1 MVCNIL
7 CCMNIY
13 EETKMIMKK
22 YGLNFKKKFGQNFL
36 TSEEILEEII
46 EKAEIS
52 KDDIVLEIGPGIGTL
67 TAKLLEKEAEVIS
80 VELDQELIIPLKDRF
95 FMYDN
100 FTIISADILKVDIYT
115 EILRILKEKKKDLG
129 NRKIKVV
136 ANIPYYI
143 TTPIIFK
150 LLENRNIVSEIY
162 IMVQK
167 EVAERICAKIGTKES
182 SSITYM
188 VSYYTEYLWDI
199 YVDKTKFMPS
209 PKVDSKVIALR
220 FREKP
225 YPEVKNEELYFEVI
239 RSAFLHRRKT
249 FLNSI
254 SASNKIDKKIISNV
268 MEELGIDLRIRA
280 EKITDE
286 MYADIVDK
294 YLEKRR

>member
-1 MVCNIL
+1 
-7 CCMNIY
+7 MNIY
-13 EETKMIMKK
+13 EETKMIMKR
-22 YGLNFKKKFGQNFL
+22 YNLDFKKKFGQNFL

-46 EKAEIS
+46 SKAKIS
-52 KDDIVLEIGPGIGTL
+52 KDDIILEIGPGIGTL
-67 TAKLLEKEAEVIS
+67 TSKLLETGAEVIS
-80 VELDQELIIPLKDRF
+80 VEVDLELIRPLKERF
-95 FMYDN
+95 FMYNN
-100 FTIISADILKVDIYT
+100 FTIISSDILKIDIYS
-115 EILRILKEKKKDLG
+115 EIVKILESKGKTLNDK
-129 NRKIKVV
+129 KIKVV

-150 LLENRNIVSEIY
+150 LLESRNIVSEIY

-188 VSYYTEYLWDI
+188 MSYYTEYLWDI
-199 YVDKTKFMPS
+199 YVDKTKFVPS
-209 PKVDSKVIALR
+209 PKVDSKVIALK

-225 YPEVKNEELYFEVI
+225 YPEVKNEELYFEII
-239 RSAFLHRRKT
+239 RSAFLYRRKT

-254 SASNKIDKKIISNV
+254 SASNKIDKKIISNI

-280 EKITDE
+280 EKITDK

-294 YLEKRR
+294 YIEKRR

>member
-1 MVCNIL
+1 
-7 CCMNIY
+7 MNIY
-13 EETKMIMKK
+13 EETKMIMKR
-22 YGLNFKKKFGQNFL
+22 YNLDFKKKFGQNFL

-46 EKAEIS
+46 SKAKIS
-52 KDDIVLEIGPGIGTL
+52 KDDIILEIGPGIGTL
-67 TAKLLEKEAEVIS
+67 TSKLLETGAEVIS
-80 VELDQELIIPLKDRF
+80 VEVDLELIRPLKERF
-95 FMYDN
+95 FMYNN
-100 FTIISADILKVDIYT
+100 FTIISADILKIDIYS
-115 EILRILKEKKKDLG
+115 EIVKILESKGKTLNDK
-129 NRKIKVV
+129 KIKVV

-143 TTPIIFK
+143 TTPIMFK
-150 LLENRNIVSEIY
+150 LLESRNIVSEIY

-199 YVDKTKFMPS
+199 YVDKTKFVPS
-209 PKVDSKVIALR
+209 PKVDSKVIALK
-220 FREKP
+220 FIEKP
-225 YPEVKNEELYFEVI
+225 YPEVKNEELYFEII

-254 SASNKIDKKIISNV
+254 SASNKIDKKIISNI

-280 EKITDE
+280 EKITDK

-294 YLEKRR
+294 YIEKRR

>member
-1 MVCNIL
+1 
-7 CCMNIY
+7 MNIY
-13 EETKMIMKK
+13 EETKMIMKR
-22 YGLNFKKKFGQNFL
+22 YNLDFKKKFGQNFL
-36 TSEEILEEII
+36 TSEEILKEII
-46 EKAEIS
+46 SKARIS
-52 KDDIVLEIGPGIGTL
+52 KDDIILEIGPGIGTL
-67 TAKLLEKEAEVIS
+67 TSKLLETGAEVIS
-80 VELDQELIIPLKDRF
+80 VEVDLELIRPLKERF
-95 FMYDN
+95 FMYNN
-100 FTIISADILKVDIYT
+100 FTIISADILKIDIYS
-115 EILRILKEKKKDLG
+115 EIVKILESKGKTLNDK
-129 NRKIKVV
+129 KIKVV

-143 TTPIIFK
+143 TTPIMFK
-150 LLENRNIVSEIY
+150 LLESRNIVSEIY

-199 YVDKTKFMPS
+199 YVDKTKFIPS

-225 YPEVKNEELYFEVI
+225 YPEVKNEELYFEII

-254 SASNKIDKKIISNV
+254 SASNKIDKKIISNI

-280 EKITDE
+280 EKITDK

-294 YLEKRR
+294 YIEKRR

>member
-1 MVCNIL
+1 
-7 CCMNIY
+7 MNIY
-13 EETKMIMKK
+13 EETKMIMRK
-22 YGLNFKKKFGQNFL
+22 YNLDFKKKFGQNFL
-36 TSEEILEEII
+36 TSEEILEEVIS
-46 EKAEIS
+46 KAKIS
-52 KDDIVLEIGPGIGTL
+52 KDDIILEIGPGIGTL
-67 TAKLLEKEAEVIS
+67 TSKLLETGAEVIS
-80 VELDQELIIPLKDRF
+80 VEVDLELIQPLKDRF

-209 PKVDSKVIALR
+209 PKVDSKVIALK

-225 YPEVKNEELYFEVI
+225 YPEVKNEELYFEII
-239 RSAFLHRRKT
+239 RTAFLHRRKT

-254 SASNKIDKKIISNV
+254 SASNKIDKKIISSV

>member
-1 MVCNIL
+1 
-7 CCMNIY
+7 MNIY
-13 EETKMIMKK
+13 EETKMIMRK
-22 YGLNFKKKFGQNFL
+22 YNLDFKKKFGQNFL
-36 TSEEILEEII
+36 TSEEILDEVIS
-46 EKAEIS
+46 KANIS
-52 KDDIVLEIGPGIGTL
+52 KDDIILEIGPGIGTL
-67 TAKLLEKEAEVIS
+67 TAKLLETGAEVIS
-80 VELDQELIIPLKDRF
+80 VEVDLELVKPLKDRF

-100 FTIISADILKVDIYT
+100 FTIISSDILKVDIYN
-115 EILRILKEKKKDLG
+115 EMVKILENKGKKLDD
-129 NRKIKVV
+129 RKIKVV

-220 FREKP
+220 FRESP
-225 YPEVKNEELYFEVI
+225 YPEVKDEELYFEII
-239 RSAFLHRRKT
+239 RTAFLHRRKT
-249 FLNSI
+249 FLNSV
-254 SASNKIDKKIISNV
+254 SSSNKIDKNIVSKIL
-268 MEELGIDLRIRA
+268 EELGIDLKIRA
-280 EKITDE
+280 EKITDN
-286 MYADIVDK
+286 MYANIVEK
-294 YLEKRR
+294 YIEKRR

>member
-1 MVCNIL
+1 
-7 CCMNIY
+7 MNIY
-13 EETKMIMKK
+13 EETKMIMKR
-22 YGLNFKKKFGQNFL
+22 YNLNFKKKFGQNFL

-46 EKAEIS
+46 SKAKIS
-52 KDDIVLEIGPGIGTL
+52 KDDIILEIGPGIGTL
-67 TAKLLEKEAEVIS
+67 TSKLLETGAEVIS
-80 VELDQELIIPLKDRF
+80 VEVDLELIRPLKERF
-95 FMYDN
+95 FMYNN
-100 FTIISADILKVDIYT
+100 FTIISADILKIDIYS
-115 EILRILKEKKKDLG
+115 EIVKILESKGKTLNDK
-129 NRKIKVV
+129 KIKVV

-143 TTPIIFK
+143 TTPIMFK
-150 LLENRNIVSEIY
+150 LLESRNIVSEIY

-199 YVDKTKFMPS
+199 YVDKTKFVPS
-209 PKVDSKVIALR
+209 PKVDSKVIALK

-225 YPEVKNEELYFEVI
+225 YPEVKNEELYFEII

-254 SASNKIDKKIISNV
+254 SASNKIDKKIISSI

-280 EKITDE
+280 EKITDK

-294 YLEKRR
+294 YIEKRR

>member
-1 MVCNIL
+1 
-7 CCMNIY
+7 MNIY
-13 EETKMIMKK
+13 EETKMIMRK
-22 YGLNFKKKFGQNFL
+22 YNLDFKKKFGQNFL
-36 TSEEILEEII
+36 TSEKILEEVIS
-46 EKAEIS
+46 KAKIS
-52 KDDIVLEIGPGIGTL
+52 KDDIILEIGPGIGTL
-67 TAKLLEKEAEVIS
+67 TSKLLETGAEVIS
-80 VELDQELIIPLKDRF
+80 VEVDLELIQPLKDRF

-225 YPEVKNEELYFEVI
+225 YPEVKNEELYFEII

-254 SASNKIDKKIISNV
+254 SASNKIDKKIISIV

>member
-1 MVCNIL
+1 
-7 CCMNIY
+7 MNIY
-13 EETKMIMKK
+13 EETKMIMKR
-22 YGLNFKKKFGQNFL
+22 YNLDFKKKFGQNFL

-46 EKAEIS
+46 SKAKIS
-52 KDDIVLEIGPGIGTL
+52 KDDIILEIGPGIGTL
-67 TAKLLEKEAEVIS
+67 TSKLLETGAEVIS
-80 VELDQELIIPLKDRF
+80 VEVDLELIRPLKERF
-95 FMYDN
+95 FMYNN
-100 FTIISADILKVDIYT
+100 FTISSADIVKIDIYS
-115 EILRILKEKKKDLG
+115 EIGKIRESKGKTLND
-129 NRKIKVV
+129 RKIKVV

-143 TTPIIFK
+143 TTPIMFK
-150 LLENRNIVSEIY
+150 LLESRNIVSEIY

-199 YVDKTKFMPS
+199 YVDKTKFVPS
-209 PKVDSKVIALR
+209 PKVDSKVIALK

-225 YPEVKNEELYFEVI
+225 YPEVKNEELYFEII

-254 SASNKIDKKIISNV
+254 SASNKIDKKIISNI

-280 EKITDE
+280 EKITDK

-294 YLEKRR
+294 YIEKRR

>member
-1 MVCNIL
+1 
-7 CCMNIY
+7 MNIY
-13 EETKMIMKK
+13 EETKMIMRK
-22 YGLNFKKKFGQNFL
+22 YNLDFKKKFGQNFL
-36 TSEEILEEII
+36 TSEEILDEVIS
-46 EKAEIS
+46 KANIS
-52 KDDIVLEIGPGIGTL
+52 KDDIILEIGPGIGTL
-67 TAKLLEKEAEVIS
+67 TAKLLETGAEVIS
-80 VELDQELIIPLKDRF
+80 VEVDLELVKPLKDRF

-100 FTIISADILKVDIYT
+100 FTIISSDILKVDIYN
-115 EILRILKEKKKDLG
+115 EMVKILENKGKKLDD
-129 NRKIKVV
+129 RKIKVV

-220 FREKP
+220 FRESP
-225 YPEVKNEELYFEVI
+225 YPEVKDEELYFEII
-239 RSAFLHRRKT
+239 RTAFLHRRKT

-254 SASNKIDKKIISNV
+254 SSSNKIDKNIVSKIL
-268 MEELGIDLRIRA
+268 EELGIDLKIRA
-280 EKITDE
+280 EKITDN
-286 MYADIVDK
+286 MYANIVEK
-294 YLEKRR
+294 YIEKRR

>member
-1 MVCNIL
+1 
-7 CCMNIY
+7 MNIY
-13 EETKMIMKK
+13 EETKMIMRK
-22 YGLNFKKKFGQNFL
+22 YNLDFKKKFGQNFL
-36 TSEEILEEII
+36 TSEEILEEVIS
-46 EKAEIS
+46 KAKIS
-52 KDDIVLEIGPGIGTL
+52 KDDIILEIGPGIGTL
-67 TAKLLEKEAEVIS
+67 TSKLLETGAEVIS
-80 VELDQELIIPLKDRF
+80 VEVDLELIQPLKDRF

-129 NRKIKVV
+129 NIKIKVV

-199 YVDKTKFMPS
+199 YVDKTKFMPN

-225 YPEVKNEELYFEVI
+225 YPEVKNEELYFEII

>member
-1 MVCNIL
+1 
-7 CCMNIY
+7 MNIY
-13 EETKMIMKK
+13 EETKMIMRK
-22 YGLNFKKKFGQNFL
+22 YNLDFKKKFGQNFL
-36 TSEEILEEII
+36 TSEEILEEVIS
-46 EKAEIS
+46 KAKIS
-52 KDDIVLEIGPGIGTL
+52 KDDIILEIGPGIGTL
-67 TAKLLEKEAEVIS
+67 TSKLLETGAEVIS
-80 VELDQELIIPLKDRF
+80 VEVDLELIQPLKDRF

-115 EILRILKEKKKDLG
+115 EILRILKEKKKDLE

-225 YPEVKNEELYFEVI
+225 YPEVKNEELYFEII

-254 SASNKIDKKIISNV
+254 SASNKIDKKIISSV
-268 MEELGIDLRIRA
+268 MEEFGIDLRIRA

>member
-1 MVCNIL
+1 
-7 CCMNIY
+7 MNIY
-13 EETKMIMKK
+13 EETKMIMKR
-22 YGLNFKKKFGQNFL
+22 YNLDFKKKFGQNFL
-36 TSEEILEEII
+36 TAEEILEEII
-46 EKAEIS
+46 SKAKIS
-52 KDDIVLEIGPGIGTL
+52 KDDIILEIGPGIGTL
-67 TAKLLEKEAEVIS
+67 TSKLLETGAEVIS
-80 VELDQELIIPLKDRF
+80 VEVDLELIRPLKERF
-95 FMYDN
+95 FMYNN
-100 FTIISADILKVDIYT
+100 FTIISADILKIDIYS
-115 EILRILKEKKKDLG
+115 EIVKILESKGKTLNDK
-129 NRKIKVV
+129 KIKVV

-143 TTPIIFK
+143 TTPIMFK
-150 LLENRNIVSEIY
+150 LLESRNIVSEIY

-199 YVDKTKFMPS
+199 YVDKTKFVPS
-209 PKVDSKVIALR
+209 PKVDSKVIALK

-225 YPEVKNEELYFEVI
+225 YPEVKNEELYFEII

-254 SASNKIDKKIISNV
+254 SASNKIDKKIISNI

-280 EKITDE
+280 EKITDK

-294 YLEKRR
+294 YIEKRR

>member
-1 MVCNIL
+1 
-7 CCMNIY
+7 MNIY
-13 EETKMIMKK
+13 EETKMIMKR
-22 YGLNFKKKFGQNFL
+22 YNLDFKKKFGQNFL

-46 EKAEIS
+46 SKAKIS
-52 KDDIVLEIGPGIGTL
+52 KDDIILEIGPGIGTL
-67 TAKLLEKEAEVIS
+67 TSKLLETGAEVIS
-80 VELDQELIIPLKDRF
+80 VEVDLELIRPLKERF
-95 FMYDN
+95 FMYSN
-100 FTIISADILKVDIYT
+100 FTIISADILKIDIYS
-115 EILRILKEKKKDLG
+115 EIVKILESKGKTLNDK
-129 NRKIKVV
+129 KIKVV

-143 TTPIIFK
+143 TTPIMFK
-150 LLENRNIVSEIY
+150 LLESRNIVSEIY

-199 YVDKTKFMPS
+199 YVDKTKFIPS
-209 PKVDSKVIALR
+209 PKVDSKVIALK

-225 YPEVKNEELYFEVI
+225 YPEVKNEELYFEII

-254 SASNKIDKKIISNV
+254 SASNKIDKKIISNI

-280 EKITDE
+280 EKITDK

-294 YLEKRR
+294 YIEKRR

>member
-1 MVCNIL
+1 
-7 CCMNIY
+7 MNIY
-13 EETKMIMKK
+13 EETKMIMRK
-22 YGLNFKKKFGQNFL
+22 YNLDFKKKFGQNFL
-36 TSEEILEEII
+36 TSEEILEEVIS
-46 EKAEIS
+46 KAKIS
-52 KDDIVLEIGPGIGTL
+52 KDDIILEIGPGIGTL
-67 TAKLLEKEAEVIS
+67 TSKLLETGAEVIS
-80 VELDQELIIPLKDRF
+80 VEVDLELIQPLKDRF

-199 YVDKTKFMPS
+199 YVDKTKFIPS

>member
-1 MVCNIL
+1 
-7 CCMNIY
+7 MNIY
-13 EETKMIMKK
+13 EETKMIMRK
-22 YGLNFKKKFGQNFL
+22 YNLDFKKKFGQNFL
-36 TSEEILEEII
+36 TSEEILEEVIS
-46 EKAEIS
+46 KAKIS
-52 KDDIVLEIGPGIGTL
+52 KDDIILEIGPGIGTL
-67 TAKLLEKEAEVIS
+67 TSKLLETGAEVIS
-80 VELDQELIIPLKDRF
+80 VEVDLELIQPLKDRF

-225 YPEVKNEELYFEVI
+225 YPEVKNEELYFEII

-254 SASNKIDKKIISNV
+254 SASNKIDKKIISSV

-286 MYADIVDK
+286 MYADMVDK

>member
-1 MVCNIL
+1 
-7 CCMNIY
+7 MNIY
-13 EETKMIMKK
+13 EETKMIMRK
-22 YGLNFKKKFGQNFL
+22 YNLDFKKKFGQNFL
-36 TSEEILEEII
+36 TSEEILDEVIS
-46 EKAEIS
+46 KANIS
-52 KDDIVLEIGPGIGTL
+52 KDDIILEIGPGIGTL
-67 TAKLLEKEAEVIS
+67 TAKLLETGAEVIS
-80 VELDQELIIPLKDRF
+80 VEVDLELVKPLKDRF

-100 FTIISADILKVDIYT
+100 FTIISSDILKVDIYN
-115 EILRILKEKKKDLG
+115 EMVKILEKKGKKLDD
-129 NRKIKVV
+129 RKIKVV

-220 FREKP
+220 FRESP
-225 YPEVKNEELYFEVI
+225 YPEVKDEQLYFEII
-239 RSAFLHRRKT
+239 RTAFLHRRKT
-249 FLNSI
+249 FLNSV
-254 SASNKIDKKIISNV
+254 SSSNKIDKNIVSKIL
-268 MEELGIDLRIRA
+268 EELGIDLKIRA
-280 EKITDE
+280 EKITDN
-286 MYADIVDK
+286 MYANIVEK
-294 YLEKRR
+294 YIEKRR

>member
-1 MVCNIL
+1 
-7 CCMNIY
+7 MNIY
-13 EETKMIMKK
+13 EETKMIMRK
-22 YGLNFKKKFGQNFL
+22 YNLDFKKKFGQNFL
-36 TSEEILEEII
+36 TSEEILDEVIS
-46 EKAEIS
+46 KANIS
-52 KDDIVLEIGPGIGTL
+52 KDDIILEIGPGIGTL
-67 TAKLLEKEAEVIS
+67 TAKLLETGAEVIS
-80 VELDQELIIPLKDRF
+80 VEVDLELVKPLKDRF

-100 FTIISADILKVDIYT
+100 FTIISSDILKVDIYN
-115 EILRILKEKKKDLG
+115 EMVKILG
-129 NRKIKVV
+129 NKGKKLDDKKIKVV

-220 FREKP
+220 FRESP
-225 YPEVKNEELYFEVI
+225 YPEVKDEELYFEII
-239 RSAFLHRRKT
+239 RTAFLHRRKT
-249 FLNSI
+249 FLNSV
-254 SASNKIDKKIISNV
+254 SSSNKIDKNIVSKIL
-268 MEELGIDLRIRA
+268 EELGIDLKIRA
-280 EKITDE
+280 EKITDN
-286 MYADIVDK
+286 MYANIVEK
-294 YLEKRR
+294 YIEKRR

>member
-1 MVCNIL
+1 
-7 CCMNIY
+7 MNIY
-13 EETKMIMKK
+13 EETKMIMRK
-22 YGLNFKKKFGQNFL
+22 YSLDFKKKFGQNFL
-36 TSEEILEEII
+36 TSEEILEEVIS
-46 EKAEIS
+46 KAKIS
-52 KDDIVLEIGPGIGTL
+52 KDDIILEIGPGIGTL
-67 TAKLLEKEAEVIS
+67 TSKLLETGAEVIS
-80 VELDQELIIPLKDRF
+80 VEVDLELIQPLKDRF

-225 YPEVKNEELYFEVI
+225 YPEVKNKELYFEII

-254 SASNKIDKKIISNV
+254 SASNKIDKKIISSV

>member
-1 MVCNIL
+1 
-7 CCMNIY
+7 MNIY
-13 EETKMIMKK
+13 EETKMIMKR
-22 YGLNFKKKFGQNFL
+22 YNLDFKKKFGQNFL

-46 EKAEIS
+46 SKAKIS
-52 KDDIVLEIGPGIGTL
+52 KDDIILEIGPGIGTL
-67 TAKLLEKEAEVIS
+67 TSKLLETGAEVIS
-80 VELDQELIIPLKDRF
+80 VEVDLELMRPLKERF
-95 FMYDN
+95 FMYNN
-100 FTIISADILKVDIYT
+100 FTIISADILKIDIYS
-115 EILRILKEKKKDLG
+115 EIVKILESKGKTLNDK
-129 NRKIKVV
+129 KIKVV

-143 TTPIIFK
+143 TTPIMFK
-150 LLENRNIVSEIY
+150 LLESRNIVSEIY

-199 YVDKTKFMPS
+199 YVDKTKFVPS
-209 PKVDSKVIALR
+209 PKVDSKVIALK

-225 YPEVKNEELYFEVI
+225 YPEVKNEELYFEII

-254 SASNKIDKKIISNV
+254 SASNKIDKKVISNI

-280 EKITDE
+280 EKITDK

-294 YLEKRR
+294 YIEKRR

>member
-1 MVCNIL
+1 
-7 CCMNIY
+7 MNIY
-13 EETKMIMKK
+13 EETKMIMRK
-22 YGLNFKKKFGQNFL
+22 YNLDFKKKFGQNFL
-36 TSEEILEEII
+36 TSEEILEEVIS
-46 EKAEIS
+46 KAKIS
-52 KDDIVLEIGPGIGTL
+52 KDDIILEIGPGIGTL
-67 TAKLLEKEAEVIS
+67 TSKLLETGAEVIS
-80 VELDQELIIPLKDRF
+80 VEVDLELIQPLKDRF

-254 SASNKIDKKIISNV
+254 SASNKIDKKIISIV

>member
-1 MVCNIL
+1 
-7 CCMNIY
+7 MNIY

-22 YGLNFKKKFGQNFL
+22 YNLDFKKKFGQNFL
-36 TSEEILEEII
+36 TSEEILDEVIS
-46 EKAEIS
+46 KANIS
-52 KDDIVLEIGPGIGTL
+52 KDDIILEIGPGIGTL
-67 TAKLLEKEAEVIS
+67 TAKLLETGAEVIS
-80 VELDQELIIPLKDRF
+80 VEVDLELVKPLKDRF

-100 FTIISADILKVDIYT
+100 FTIISSDILKVDIYN
-115 EILRILKEKKKDLG
+115 EMVKILENKGKKLDD
-129 NRKIKVV
+129 RKIKVV

-167 EVAERICAKIGTKES
+167 EVAERICAKIGTNES

-220 FREKP
+220 FRESP
-225 YPEVKNEELYFEVI
+225 YPEVKDEELYFEII
-239 RSAFLHRRKT
+239 RTAFLHRRKT
-249 FLNSI
+249 FLNSV
-254 SASNKIDKKIISNV
+254 SSSNKIDKNIVSKIL
-268 MEELGIDLRIRA
+268 EELGIDLKIRA
-280 EKITDE
+280 EKITDN
-286 MYADIVDK
+286 MYANIVEK
-294 YLEKRR
+294 YIEKRR

>member
-1 MVCNIL
+1 
-7 CCMNIY
+7 MNIY
-13 EETKMIMKK
+13 EETKMIMRK
-22 YGLNFKKKFGQNFL
+22 YNLDFKKKFGQNFL
-36 TSEEILEEII
+36 TSEEILEEVIS
-46 EKAEIS
+46 KAKIS
-52 KDDIVLEIGPGIGTL
+52 KDDIILEIGPGIGTL
-67 TAKLLEKEAEVIS
+67 TSKLLETGAEVIS
-80 VELDQELIIPLKDRF
+80 VEVDLELIQPLKDRF

-254 SASNKIDKKIISNV
+254 SASNKIDKKIISSV

>member
-1 MVCNIL
+1 
-7 CCMNIY
+7 MNIY
-13 EETKMIMKK
+13 EETKMIMRK
-22 YGLNFKKKFGQNFL
+22 YNLDFKKKFGQNFL
-36 TSEEILEEII
+36 TSEEILDEVIS
-46 EKAEIS
+46 KANIS
-52 KDDIVLEIGPGIGTL
+52 KDDIILEIGPGIGTL
-67 TAKLLEKEAEVIS
+67 TAKLLETGAEVIS
-80 VELDQELIIPLKDRF
+80 VEVDLELVKPLKDRF

-100 FTIISADILKVDIYT
+100 FTIISSDILKVDIYN
-115 EILRILKEKKKDLG
+115 EMVKILEKKGKKLDD
-129 NRKIKVV
+129 RKIKVV

-220 FREKP
+220 FRESP
-225 YPEVKNEELYFEVI
+225 YPEVKDEELYFEII
-239 RSAFLHRRKT
+239 RTAFLHRRKT
-249 FLNSI
+249 FLNSV
-254 SASNKIDKKIISNV
+254 SSSNKIDKNIVSKIL
-268 MEELGIDLRIRA
+268 EELEIDLKIRA
-280 EKITDE
+280 EKITDN
-286 MYADIVDK
+286 MYANIVEK
-294 YLEKRR
+294 YIEKRR

>member
-1 MVCNIL
+1 
-7 CCMNIY
+7 MNIY

-22 YGLNFKKKFGQNFL
+22 YNLDFKKKFGQNFL
-36 TSEEILEEII
+36 TSEEILDEVIS
-46 EKAEIS
+46 KANIS
-52 KDDIVLEIGPGIGTL
+52 KDDIILEIGPGIGTL
-67 TAKLLEKEAEVIS
+67 TAKLLETGAEVIS
-80 VELDQELIIPLKDRF
+80 VEVDLELVKPLKDRF

-100 FTIISADILKVDIYT
+100 FTIISSDILKVDIYN
-115 EILRILKEKKKDLG
+115 EMVKILG
-129 NRKIKVV
+129 NKGKKLDDRKIKVV

-220 FREKP
+220 FRESP
-225 YPEVKNEELYFEVI
+225 YPEVKDEELYFEII
-239 RSAFLHRRKT
+239 RTAFLHRRKT
-249 FLNSI
+249 FLNSV
-254 SASNKIDKKIISNV
+254 SSSNKIDKNIVSKIL
-268 MEELGIDLRIRA
+268 EELGIDLKIRA
-280 EKITDE
+280 EKITDN
-286 MYADIVDK
+286 MYANIVEK
-294 YLEKRR
+294 YIEERR

>member
-1 MVCNIL
+1 
-7 CCMNIY
+7 MNIY
-13 EETKMIMKK
+13 EETKMIMKR
-22 YGLNFKKKFGQNFL
+22 YNLDFKKKFGQNFL

-46 EKAEIS
+46 SKAKIS
-52 KDDIVLEIGPGIGTL
+52 KDDIILEIGPGIGTL
-67 TAKLLEKEAEVIS
+67 TSKLLETGAEVIS
-80 VELDQELIIPLKDRF
+80 VEVDLELIRPLKERF
-95 FMYDN
+95 FMYNN
-100 FTIISADILKVDIYT
+100 FTIISADILKIDIYS
-115 EILRILKEKKKDLG
+115 EIVKILESKGKTLNDK
-129 NRKIKVV
+129 KIKVV

-150 LLENRNIVSEIY
+150 LLESRNIVSEIY

-199 YVDKTKFMPS
+199 YVDKTKFIPS
-209 PKVDSKVIALR
+209 PKVDSKVIALK

-225 YPEVKNEELYFEVI
+225 YPEVKNEELYFEI
-239 RSAFLHRRKT
+239 IKSAFLHRRKT

-254 SASNKIDKKIISNV
+254 SASNKIDKKIISNI

-280 EKITDE
+280 EKITDK

-294 YLEKRR
+294 YIEKRR

>member
-1 MVCNIL
+1 
-7 CCMNIY
+7 MNIY
-13 EETKMIMKK
+13 EETKMIMRK
-22 YGLNFKKKFGQNFL
+22 YNLDFKKKFGQNFL
-36 TSEEILEEII
+36 TSEEILEEVIS
-46 EKAEIS
+46 KAKIS
-52 KDDIVLEIGPGIGTL
+52 KDDIIVEIGPGIGTL
-67 TAKLLEKEAEVIS
+67 TSKLLETGAEVIS
-80 VELDQELIIPLKDRF
+80 VEVDLELIQPLKDRF

-199 YVDKTKFMPS
+199 YVDKTKFVPS
-209 PKVDSKVIALR
+209 PKVDSKVIALK

-225 YPEVKNEELYFEVI
+225 YPEVKNEELYFEII

-254 SASNKIDKKIISNV
+254 SASNKIDKKIISSV

>member
-1 MVCNIL
+1 
-7 CCMNIY
+7 MNIY
-13 EETKMIMKK
+13 EETKMIMKR
-22 YGLNFKKKFGQNFL
+22 YNLDFKKKFGQNFL

-46 EKAEIS
+46 SKAKIS
-52 KDDIVLEIGPGIGTL
+52 KDDIILEIGPGIGTL
-67 TAKLLEKEAEVIS
+67 TSKLLETGAEVIS
-80 VELDQELIIPLKDRF
+80 VEVDLELIRPLKERF
-95 FMYDN
+95 FMYNN
-100 FTIISADILKVDIYT
+100 FTIISSDILKIDIYS
-115 EILRILKEKKKDLG
+115 EIVKILESKGKTLNDK
-129 NRKIKVV
+129 KIKVV

-150 LLENRNIVSEIY
+150 LLESRNIVSEIY

-199 YVDKTKFMPS
+199 YVDKTKFIPS
-209 PKVDSKVIALR
+209 PKVDSKVIALK

-225 YPEVKNEELYFEVI
+225 YPEVKNEELYFEII

-254 SASNKIDKKIISNV
+254 SASNKIDKKIISNI

-280 EKITDE
+280 EKITDK

-294 YLEKRR
+294 YIEKRR

>member
-1 MVCNIL
+1 
-7 CCMNIY
+7 MNIY
-13 EETKMIMKK
+13 EETKMIMRK
-22 YGLNFKKKFGQNFL
+22 YNLDFKKKFGQNFL
-36 TSEEILEEII
+36 TSEEILEEVIS
-46 EKAEIS
+46 KAKIS
-52 KDDIVLEIGPGIGTL
+52 KDDIILEIGPGIGTL
-67 TAKLLEKEAEVIS
+67 TSKLLETGAEVIS
-80 VELDQELIIPLKDRF
+80 VEVDLELIQPLKDRF

-209 PKVDSKVIALR
+209 PKVDSKVIALK

-225 YPEVKNEELYFEVI
+225 YPEVKNEELYFEII

-254 SASNKIDKKIISNV
+254 SASNKIDKKIISSV

>member
-1 MVCNIL
+1 
-7 CCMNIY
+7 MNIY
-13 EETKMIMKK
+13 EETKMIMRK
-22 YGLNFKKKFGQNFL
+22 YNLDFKKKFGQNFL
-36 TSEEILEEII
+36 TSEEILEEVIS
-46 EKAEIS
+46 KAKIS
-52 KDDIVLEIGPGIGTL
+52 KDDIILEIGPGIGTL
-67 TAKLLEKEAEVIS
+67 TSKLLETGAEVIS
-80 VELDQELIIPLKDRF
+80 VEVDLELIQPLKDRF

-209 PKVDSKVIALR
+209 PKVDSKVIALK

-225 YPEVKNEELYFEVI
+225 YPEVKNEELYFEII

-249 FLNSI
+249 FLNSM
-254 SASNKIDKKIISNV
+254 SASNKIDKKIISSV

>member
-1 MVCNIL
+1 
-7 CCMNIY
+7 MNIY
-13 EETKMIMKK
+13 EETKMIMRK
-22 YGLNFKKKFGQNFL
+22 YNLDFKKKFGQNFL
-36 TSEEILEEII
+36 TSEEILDEVIL
-46 EKAEIS
+46 KANIS
-52 KDDIVLEIGPGIGTL
+52 KDDIILEIGPGIGTL
-67 TAKLLEKEAEVIS
+67 TAKLLETGAEVIS
-80 VELDQELIIPLKDRF
+80 VEVDLELVKPLKDRF

-100 FTIISADILKVDIYT
+100 FTIISSDILKVDIYN
-115 EILRILKEKKKDLG
+115 EMVKILENKGKKLDD
-129 NRKIKVV
+129 RKIKVV

-220 FREKP
+220 FRESP
-225 YPEVKNEELYFEVI
+225 YPEVKDEELYFEII
-239 RSAFLHRRKT
+239 RTAFLHRRKT
-249 FLNSI
+249 FLNSV
-254 SASNKIDKKIISNV
+254 SSSNKIDKNIVSKIL
-268 MEELGIDLRIRA
+268 EELGIDLKIRA
-280 EKITDE
+280 EKITDN
-286 MYADIVDK
+286 MYANIVEK
-294 YLEKRR
+294 YIEKRR

>member
-1 MVCNIL
+1 
-7 CCMNIY
+7 MNIY
-13 EETKMIMKK
+13 EETKMIMRK
-22 YGLNFKKKFGQNFL
+22 YNLDLKKKFGQNFL
-36 TSEEILEEII
+36 TSEEILEEVIS
-46 EKAEIS
+46 KAKIS
-52 KDDIVLEIGPGIGTL
+52 KDDIILEIGPGIGTL
-67 TAKLLEKEAEVIS
+67 TSKLLETGAEVIS
-80 VELDQELIIPLKDRF
+80 VEVDLELIQPLKDRF

-115 EILRILKEKKKDLG
+115 EILRILKEKKKYLG

-188 VSYYTEYLWDI
+188 VSYYTEYLCDI
-199 YVDKTKFMPS
+199 YVDKTKFIPS

-225 YPEVKNEELYFEVI
+225 YPEVKNEELYFEII

-254 SASNKIDKKIISNV
+254 SASNKIDKKVISSV

>member
-1 MVCNIL
+1 
-7 CCMNIY
+7 MNIY
-13 EETKMIMKK
+13 EETKMIMRK
-22 YGLNFKKKFGQNFL
+22 YNLDFKKKFGQNFL
-36 TSEEILEEII
+36 TSEEILEEVIS
-46 EKAEIS
+46 KAKIS
-52 KDDIVLEIGPGIGTL
+52 KDDIILEIGPGIGTL
-67 TAKLLEKEAEVIS
+67 TSKLLETGAEVIS
-80 VELDQELIIPLKDRF
+80 VEVDLELIQPLKDRF

-115 EILRILKEKKKDLG
+115 EILRILKEKKKYLG

-239 RSAFLHRRKT
+239 RSVFLHRRKT

>member
-1 MVCNIL
+1 
-7 CCMNIY
+7 MNIY
-13 EETKMIMKK
+13 EETKMIMKR
-22 YGLNFKKKFGQNFL
+22 YNLDFKKKFGQNFL

-46 EKAEIS
+46 SKAKIS
-52 KDDIVLEIGPGIGTL
+52 KDDIILEIGPGIGTL
-67 TAKLLEKEAEVIS
+67 TSKLLETGAEVIS
-80 VELDQELIIPLKDRF
+80 VEVDLELIRPLKERF
-95 FMYDN
+95 FMYNN
-100 FTIISADILKVDIYT
+100 FTIISSDILKIDMYS
-115 EILRILKEKKKDLG
+115 EIVKILESKGKTLNDK
-129 NRKIKVV
+129 KIKVV

-150 LLENRNIVSEIY
+150 LLESRNIVSEIY

-199 YVDKTKFMPS
+199 YVDKTKFVPS
-209 PKVDSKVIALR
+209 PKVDSKVIALK

-225 YPEVKNEELYFEVI
+225 YPEVKNEELYFEII

-254 SASNKIDKKIISNV
+254 SASNKIDKKIISNI

-280 EKITDE
+280 EKITDK

-294 YLEKRR
+294 YIEKRR

>member
-1 MVCNIL
+1 
-7 CCMNIY
+7 MNIY
-13 EETKMIMKK
+13 EETKMIMRK
-22 YGLNFKKKFGQNFL
+22 YNLDFKKKFGQNFL
-36 TSEEILEEII
+36 TSEEILEEVIS
-46 EKAEIS
+46 KAKIS
-52 KDDIVLEIGPGIGTL
+52 KDDIILEIGPGIGTL
-67 TAKLLEKEAEVIS
+67 TSKLLETGAEVIS
-80 VELDQELIIPLKDRF
+80 VEVDLELIQPLKDRF

-199 YVDKTKFMPS
+199 YVDKTKFVPS
-209 PKVDSKVIALR
+209 PKVDSKVIALK

-225 YPEVKNEELYFEVI
+225 YPEVKNEELYFEII

-254 SASNKIDKKIISNV
+254 SASNKIDKKIISSI
-268 MEELGIDLRIRA
+268 MEELGIDLKIRA
-280 EKITDE
+280 EKITDK

-294 YLEKRR
+294 YIEKRR